1 MHIAAIFFAYHDAM
15 YAHPS
20 YTQLIIELTLPT
32 GEASLKSLIRITLQK
47 PLTFIVLAI
56 LIAGFG
62 TLAALRMPVDIFPAI
77 RIPVI
82 AVAWTYNGLAPED
95 ISNRIISPYQR
106 ALNTTVADIE
116 HIESQSMTGM
126 GIVRIFFH
134 PNVDIRTATAQVTA
148 VSQTM
153 LRTMPPGITPPF
165 IVNYDASTV
174 PVLQVAL
181 SGEGLTEQQL
191 NDLGMTQIR
200 PQLLTLPGVAM
211 PLPSGGKQRQ
221 IQIDINPIALQSFGL
236 SAADVSAAIAA
247 QNQISPAGFI
257 KMGSQQYNVKL
268 NNAPD
273 SIQAL
278 SDIPVKVVNGATI
291 YLRDLATVRDGS
303 SPQQNIVHVDG
314 TRSVLLTILKNGT
327 VSTLSVVESVKEAL
341 PRITD
346 GLANSLKAIPI
357 ADQSIFV
364 RAAMMTVVHE
374 ALLVAALIS
383 LLILLFL
390 GSWRATLIVAAS
402 IPLSILAAIAV
413 LNAFGQTLNAMTLGG
428 LAIAIGILVDEATVT
443 IENIERHLGEGKSVT
458 QAIMDGAA
466 EILIPVFVALLCICI
481 AFVPMFFLPGISGYL
496 FVPMALSVVFAMVA
510 SFLLS
515 RTVVLTMA
523 MYLLK
528 PHSVATPDETPI
540 RKNQASFSQQFFA
553 PFIRFQKKFEQGFE
567 KMRTSYTRALAG
579 VLATRKLF
587 VTCFMGLV
595 LISFVLVP
603 FLGRNFFP
611 AVNSSSILLH
621 VRLPAGIKVEESAA
635 RFELIGRA
643 LRELIPANELDS
655 IINNIGMPV
664 SMLNMIYNTSGTI
677 SAQDGDIMISLK
689 PGFRAAKHIE
699 RLRQELPARFPA
711 TTFSFLPADITSQ
724 ILNFGSPSP
733 LDIQINGRNAA
744 ANREFAERLLHRIN
758 RIPGIAD
765 ARIQQP
771 ESTPQLNI
779 DIDRSRIGQYGI
791 TARDV
796 TNSLGAS
803 LAGTQQTAPVFY
815 INPANGV
822 SYPVVAQ
829 VPEYLMADMSDLEN
843 VPISS
848 TTNSD
853 SSSQSLGGLARITR
867 STTLPVVSQY
877 NMQSMINI
885 FATTQG
891 RDLGSVADDIN
902 AVIAELDK
910 ERPAGTQVTLRGQ
923 YQTMN
928 VAFSG
933 LGYGLLGAIAL
944 IYFLIVVNFQSWKDP
959 FIIISAL
966 PAALAGIVWMLF
978 ISFTPLSVPALTGA
992 IMCMGVAT
1000 ANSILL
1006 VSFARER
1013 LAETGDALQA
1023 ALEAG
1028 YVRLRPV
1035 VMTALAMI
1043 IGMIPMALG
1052 IGEGAEQNAPLG
1064 RAVIGGLITATIAT
1078 LFFVPA
1084 LFSWAHRHH
1093 AKNIATHS
1101 ELMPNNV

>member
-1 MHIAAIFFAYHDAM
+1 MK
-15 YAHPS
+15 
-20 YTQLIIELTLPT
+20 
-32 GEASLKSLIRITLQK
+32 GLIRITLQK

-62 TLAALRMPVDIFPAI
+62 TLAALRMPVDIFPSI

-95 ISNRIISPYQR
+95 VSNRIITPYQR

-153 LRTMPPGITPPF
+153 LRTMPPGTTPPF
-165 IVNYDASTV
+165 VVNYDASTV

-221 IQIDINPIALQSFGL
+221 IQIDLNPVALQSYGL

-247 QNQISPAGFI
+247 QNQISPAGFV
-257 KMGSQQYNVKL
+257 KMGAQQYNVKL

-273 SIQAL
+273 SIQGL

-291 YLRDLATVRDGS
+291 YLRDVASVRDGS

-314 TRSVLLTILKNGT
+314 TRSVLLTILKNGA

-364 RAAMMTVVHE
+364 RASMMTVVHE

-402 IPLSILAAIAV
+402 IPLSIFAAIAV

-458 QAIMDGAA
+458 EAIMDGAA

-481 AFVPMFFLPGISGYL
+481 VFVPMFFLPGISGYL
-496 FVPMALSVVFAMVA
+496 FVPMALAVVFAMVA

-528 PHSVATPDETPI
+528 PHYAHSPADEGTHQLANTQS
-540 RKNQASFSQQFFA
+540 RSQRLFA

-567 KMRTSYTRALAG
+567 KLREGYTHSLAG
-579 VLATRKLF
+579 VLATRNIF
-587 VTCFMGLV
+587 IAGFMGLV
-595 LISFVLVP
+595 LVSFVLVP

-611 AVNSSSILLH
+611 AVDSSSILLH
-621 VRLPAGIKVEESAA
+621 VRMPAGIKVEESAA

-643 LRELIPANELDS
+643 IREYIPEQELDS

-664 SMLNMIYNTSGTI
+664 SMLNMIYNTSGTV

-689 PGFRAAKHIE
+689 PGFRSAEHIA
-699 RLRQELPARFPA
+699 RLREELPARFPA

-733 LDIQINGRNAA
+733 LDVQITGRNPA
-744 ANREFAERLLHRIN
+744 ANRAFAETLLRRLN
-758 RIPGIAD
+758 TVPGIAD

-829 VPEYLMADMSDLEN
+829 VPEYLVAGMSDLEN
-843 VPISS
+843 IPVSG
-848 TTNSD
+848 TNSATG
-853 SSSQSLGGLARITR
+853 SHSLGGLARITR

-891 RDLGSVADDIN
+891 RDLGSVASDIN
-902 AVIAELDK
+902 AIIAELDK
-910 ERPAGTQVTLRGQ
+910 ERPAGTSVTLRGQ

-928 VAFSG
+928 IAFSG
-933 LGYGLLGAIAL
+933 LGYGLLGAIVL

-978 ISFTPLSVPALTGA
+978 VSFTPLSVPALTGA

-1084 LFSWAHRHH
+1084 VFSWAHRHH
-1093 AKNIATHS
+1093 AKKPATTS
-1101 ELMPNNV
+1101 ELIANNV

>member
-1 MHIAAIFFAYHDAM
+1 MKG
-15 YAHPS
+15 
-20 YTQLIIELTLPT
+20 LI
-32 GEASLKSLIRITLQK
+32 SITLQK
-47 PLTFIVLAI
+47 PLTFIVMAI

-95 ISNRIISPYQR
+95 VANRIITPYQR
-106 ALNTTVADIE
+106 ALTTTVADIE

-126 GIVRIFFH
+126 GIVRIYFQ
-134 PNVDIRTATAQVTA
+134 PNVDIRTASAQVTA

-153 LRTMPPGITPPF
+153 LRSMPPGITPPF
-165 IVNYDASTV
+165 VVNYDASTV

-181 SGEGLTEQQL
+181 SGEGLSEQQL
-191 NDLGMTQIR
+191 NDLGTAQIR
-200 PQLLTLPGVAM
+200 TQLLTLPGVAM

-221 IQIDINPIALQSFGL
+221 VQIDLNPVALQSYGL

-247 QNQISPAGFI
+247 QNQISPAGFMKI
-257 KMGSQQYNVKL
+257 GAQQYNVKL

-273 SIQAL
+273 SIQGL
-278 SDIPVKVVNGATI
+278 SNIPIKVVNGATI
-291 YLRDLATVRDGS
+291 YIRDVASVRDGN
-303 SPQQNIVHVDG
+303 SPQQNIVQVEG
-314 TRSVLLTILKNGT
+314 TRSVLLTILKNGAA
-327 VSTLSVVESVKEAL
+327 STLTVVESVKEAL
-341 PRITD
+341 PRITE
-346 GLANSLKAIPI
+346 GLADSLTAIPV
-357 ADQSIFV
+357 ADQSVFV
-364 RAAMMTVVHE
+364 RASMMTVVHE

-402 IPLSILAAIAV
+402 IPLSIFAAIAV
-413 LNAFGQTLNAMTLGG
+413 LNAFGQSLNAMTLGG
-428 LAIAIGILVDEATVT
+428 IAIAIGILVDEATVT

-481 AFVPMFFLPGISGYL
+481 VFVPMFFLPGISGYL

-528 PHSVATPDETPI
+528 PHHHNHQHESAQPT
-540 RKNQASFSQQFFA
+540 RKNIFA
-553 PFIRFQKKFEQGFE
+553 PLIRFQKKFEHGFE
-567 KMRTSYTRALAG
+567 TLRNSYTKTLAG

-587 VTCFMGLV
+587 ALSFMGLV
-595 LISFVLVP
+595 LVSFLLVP

-611 AVNSSSILLH
+611 AVDSGSILMH
-621 VRLPAGIKVEESAA
+621 VRMPSGIKIEESAA
-635 RFELIGRA
+635 QFELVGRSI
-643 LRELIPANELDS
+643 RELIPAEELDS

-677 SAQDGDIMISLK
+677 SPQDGDMMISLK
-689 PGFRAAKHIE
+689 PGYRSAEHIA
-699 RLRQELPARFPA
+699 RLRQELPMRFPGIA
-711 TTFSFLPADITSQ
+711 FSFLPADITSQ

-733 LDIQINGRNAA
+733 IDVQVTGRNLT
-744 ANREFAERLLHRIN
+744 ANRDFAQKLLHRIN
-758 RIPGIAD
+758 TIPGVAD

-771 ESTPQLNI
+771 ESSPQLNI
-779 DIDRSRIGQYGI
+779 DIDRSRISQYGI

-803 LAGTQQTAPVFY
+803 LSGTQQTAPVFFV
-815 INPANGV
+815 NPANGI

-829 VPEYLMADMSDLEN
+829 VPEYLMANISDLEN
-843 VPISS
+843 IPVSS
-848 TTNSD
+848 AATTSD
-853 SSSQSLGGLARITR
+853 NTQNLGGLASITR
-867 STTLPVVSQY
+867 STTMPVVSQY
-877 NMQSMINI
+877 NIQPMINI

-891 RDLGSVADDIN
+891 RDLGSVASDIN
-902 AVIAELDK
+902 AVIAELEK
-910 ERPAGTQVTLRGQ
+910 ERPTGTNVTLRGQ

-928 VAFSG
+928 IAFGG
-933 LGYGLLGAIAL
+933 LGYGLLGAIVL

-959 FIIISAL
+959 LVIISAL
-966 PAALAGIVWMLF
+966 PAALAGIVWILF
-978 ISFTPLSVPALTGA
+978 VSFTPLSVPALTGA

-1006 VSFARER
+1006 VSFARDR

-1084 LFSWAHRHH
+1084 VFSLAHRHTTKTS
-1093 AKNIATHS
+1093 ANGSDNEPTNNS
-1101 ELMPNNV
+1101 ELIPHNV

>member
-1 MHIAAIFFAYHDAM
+1 MK
-15 YAHPS
+15 
-20 YTQLIIELTLPT
+20 
-32 GEASLKSLIRITLQK
+32 GLIRITLQK

-95 ISNRIISPYQR
+95 VSNRIITPYQR

-153 LRTMPPGITPPF
+153 LRTMPPGTTPPF
-165 IVNYDASTV
+165 VVNYDASTV

-221 IQIDINPIALQSFGL
+221 IQIDLNPVALQSYGL

-247 QNQISPAGFI
+247 QNQISPAGFV
-257 KMGSQQYNVKL
+257 KMGAQQYNVKL

-273 SIQAL
+273 SIQGL
-278 SDIPVKVVNGATI
+278 SDIPVKVINGATI
-291 YLRDLATVRDGS
+291 YLRDIASVRDGS

-314 TRSVLLTILKNGT
+314 TRSVLLTILKNGA
-327 VSTLSVVESVKEAL
+327 VSTLTVVESVKEAL

-357 ADQSIFV
+357 ADQSVFV
-364 RAAMMTVVHE
+364 RASMMTVVHE

-402 IPLSILAAIAV
+402 IPLSIFAAIAV

-481 AFVPMFFLPGISGYL
+481 VFVPMFFLPGISGYL

-528 PHSVATPDETPI
+528 PHHHDDAHTDTPADTLATQG
-540 RKNQASFSQQFFA
+540 KSQRLFA
-553 PFIRFQKKFEQGFE
+553 PFIRFQKSFERGFE
-567 KMRTSYTRALAG
+567 KLRESYTHSLAG
-579 VLATRKLF
+579 VLATRKVF
-587 VTCFMGLV
+587 IAGFMGLV
-595 LISFVLVP
+595 VVSFLLVP

-611 AVNSSSILLH
+611 AVDSSSILLH
-621 VRLPAGIKVEESAA
+621 VRMPAGIKVEESAA
-635 RFELIGRA
+635 RFELIGRT
-643 LRELIPANELDS
+643 LRELIPAEELDS

-664 SMLNMIYNTSGTI
+664 SMLNMIYNTSGTV

-689 PGFRAAKHIE
+689 PGFRAAEHIA
-699 RLRQELPARFPA
+699 RLRQELPTRFPA

-733 LDIQINGRNAA
+733 LDVQITGRNAA
-744 ANREFAERLLHRIN
+744 ANRTFAETLLRRLN
-758 RIPGIAD
+758 TIPGIAD

-829 VPEYLMADMSDLEN
+829 VPEYLVAGMSDLEN
-843 VPISS
+843 IPVSS
-848 TTNSD
+848 TTNSAIG
-853 SSSQSLGGLARITR
+853 SYSLGGLARITR

-885 FATTQG
+885 FATPQG
-891 RDLGSVADDIN
+891 RDLGSVAADIN
-902 AVIAELDK
+902 AVIADLNKEL
-910 ERPAGTQVTLRGQ
+910 PAGTSVTLRGQ

-928 VAFSG
+928 IAFGG
-933 LGYGLLGAIAL
+933 LGYGLLGAIVL

-978 ISFTPLSVPALTGA
+978 VSFTPLSVPALTGA

-1084 LFSWAHRHH
+1084 VFSWAHRHH
-1093 AKNIATHS
+1093 AKNQATTS
-1101 ELMPNNV
+1101 ELIPHNV

>member
-1 MHIAAIFFAYHDAM
+1 M
-15 YAHPS
+15 
-20 YTQLIIELTLPT
+20 
-32 GEASLKSLIRITLQK
+32 KSLIGITLQK
-47 PLTFIVLAI
+47 PLTFVVLAI
-56 LIAGFG
+56 LIAIFG

-82 AVAWTYNGLAPED
+82 AVAWTYGGMAPED
-95 ISNRIISPYQR
+95 MSNRIITPYQR
-106 ALNTTVADIE
+106 ALTSTVADIE

-126 GIVRIFFH
+126 GIVRIYFQ

-153 LRTMPPGITPPF
+153 LRSMPPGITPPF

-174 PVLQVAL
+174 PVLQIAL
-181 SGEGLTEQQL
+181 SGEGLSEQQL
-191 NDLGMTQIR
+191 NDLGVAQIR
-200 PQLLTLPGVAM
+200 NQLVTLPGVAM

-221 IQIDINPIALQSFGL
+221 IQIDLNPVALQSYGL

-247 QNQISPAGFI
+247 QNQISPAGFMKI
-257 KMGSQQYNVKL
+257 GDQQYNVKL

-273 SIQAL
+273 SIQGL

-291 YLRDLATVRDGS
+291 YIRDVASVRDGN
-303 SPQQNIVHVDG
+303 SPQQNVVQVDG
-314 TRSVLLTILKNGT
+314 NRSILLTILKNGA
-327 VSTLSVVESVKEAL
+327 VSTLSVVESVKETLPGITAGLADSLEAL
-341 PRITD
+341 PV
-346 GLANSLKAIPI
+346 

-364 RAAMMTVVHE
+364 RASMMTVVHE

-402 IPLSILAAIAV
+402 IPLSIFAAIAV
-413 LNAFGQTLNAMTLGG
+413 LNAFGQSLNAMTLGG

-443 IENIERHLGEGKSVT
+443 IENIERHLSEGKSVN

-481 AFVPMFFLPGISGYL
+481 VFVPMFFLPGISGYL
-496 FVPMALSVVFAMVA
+496 FVPMALAVVFAMVA

-528 PHSVATPDETPI
+528 PHPLGDKHSSSRSA
-540 RKNQASFSQQFFA
+540 RKNIFT
-553 PFIRFQKKFEQGFE
+553 PFIQFQKKFEHSFE
-567 KMRTSYTRALAG
+567 KFRNAYTTSLAG

-587 VTCFMGLV
+587 TVGFMVLV
-595 LISFVLVP
+595 LVSFLLVP

-611 AVNSSSILLH
+611 AVDSSSILMH
-621 VRLPAGIKVEESAA
+621 VRVPAGIKIEESAA

-643 LRELIPANELDS
+643 VRELIPANELDS

-677 SAQDGDIMISLK
+677 SSQDGDMMISLN
-689 PGFRAAKHIE
+689 PGKRAAEHIA
-699 RLRQELPARFPA
+699 RLRAELPARFPG

-724 ILNFGSPSP
+724 ILNFGSPAP
-733 LDIQINGRNAA
+733 LDIQVTGRNLA
-744 ANREFAERLLHRIN
+744 ANRAFAQTLLRRIN
-758 RIPGIAD
+758 SIPGIAD
-765 ARIQQP
+765 VRIQQP
-771 ESTPQLNI
+771 ESAPQLNI
-779 DIDRSRIGQYGI
+779 TIDRSRIGQYGL

-815 INPANGV
+815 INPVNGV

-829 VPEYLMADMSDLEN
+829 VPEYLMASISDLEN
-843 VPISS
+843 IPISG
-848 TTNSD
+848 TTNSND
-853 SSSQSLGGLARITR
+853 NSQSLGGLASITR

-877 NMQSMINI
+877 NIQPTINI

-891 RDLGSVADDIN
+891 RDLGSVASDIN
-902 AVIAELDK
+902 DIIADLNN
-910 ERPAGTQVTLRGQ
+910 ERPAGTNITLRGQ

-928 VAFSG
+928 IAFSG
-933 LGYGLLGAIAL
+933 LGYGLLGAIVL

-959 FIIISAL
+959 LVIISAL

-1013 LAETGDALQA
+1013 LAETGNAVQA

-1035 VMTALAMI
+1035 LMTALAMI

-1084 LFSWAHRHH
+1084 VFSLAHRPNEKTS
-1093 AKNIATHS
+1093 ANNS
-1101 ELMPNNV
+1101 ELMQRNV

>member
-1 MHIAAIFFAYHDAM
+1 LKG
-15 YAHPS
+15 
-20 YTQLIIELTLPT
+20 LIN
-32 GEASLKSLIRITLQK
+32 ITLQK
-47 PLTFIVLAI
+47 PLTFVVMAI

-82 AVAWTYNGLAPED
+82 AVSWTYSGLAPED
-95 ISNRIISPYQR
+95 VSNRIITPYQR
-106 ALNTTVADIE
+106 ALTTTVADIE
-116 HIESQSMTGM
+116 HIESQSMIGM
-126 GIVRIFFH
+126 GIVRIYFQ
-134 PNVDIRTATAQVTA
+134 PNVDIRTASAQVTA

-153 LRTMPPGITPPF
+153 LRSMPPGITPPF

-181 SGEGLTEQQL
+181 SGEGLSEQQL
-191 NDLGMTQIR
+191 NDLGTAQIR
-200 PQLLTLPGVAM
+200 TQLLTLPGVAM

-221 IQIDINPIALQSFGL
+221 VQIDLNPVALQSYGL

-247 QNQISPAGFI
+247 QNQISPAGFMKI
-257 KMGSQQYNVKL
+257 GAQQYNVKL

-273 SIQAL
+273 SIQGL
-278 SDIPVKVVNGATI
+278 SNIPIKVINGATI
-291 YLRDLATVRDGS
+291 YIRDVASVRDGN
-303 SPQQNIVHVDG
+303 SPQQNIVQVEG
-314 TRSVLLTILKNGT
+314 TRSVLLTILKNGAA
-327 VSTLSVVESVKEAL
+327 STLTVVESVKAAL
-341 PRITD
+341 PRITE
-346 GLANSLKAIPI
+346 GLADSLTAIPV
-357 ADQSIFV
+357 ADQSVFV
-364 RAAMMTVVHE
+364 RASMMTVVHE

-402 IPLSILAAIAV
+402 IPLSIFAAIAV
-413 LNAFGQTLNAMTLGG
+413 LNAFGQSLNAMTLGG

-443 IENIERHLGEGKSVT
+443 IENIERHLGEGKSVN

-481 AFVPMFFLPGISGYL
+481 VFVPMFFLPGISGYL
-496 FVPMALSVVFAMVA
+496 FVPMALAVVFAMVA

-528 PHSVATPDETPI
+528 PHRHDDQQ
-540 RKNQASFSQQFFA
+540 QASQLQPQRKSVFA
-553 PFIRFQKKFEQGFE
+553 PFIQFQKKFEHGFE
-567 KMRTSYTRALAG
+567 SLRNNYTKTLAG

-587 VTCFMGLV
+587 VLSFMGLV
-595 LISFVLVP
+595 LVSFLLVP

-611 AVNSSSILLH
+611 AVDSGSILMH
-621 VRLPAGIKVEESAA
+621 VRMPSGIKIEESAA
-635 RFELIGRA
+635 QFELIGRSV
-643 LRELIPANELDS
+643 REVIPAEELDS

-664 SMLNMIYNTSGTI
+664 SMLNMVYNTSGTI
-677 SAQDGDIMISLK
+677 SPQDGDMMVSLK
-689 PGFRAAKHIE
+689 PGYQAAKHIA
-699 RLRQELPARFPA
+699 RLRQELPVQFPGIS
-711 TTFSFLPADITSQ
+711 FSFLPADITSQ

-733 LDIQINGRNAA
+733 IDVQVTGRNLA
-744 ANREFAERLLHRIN
+744 ANRDFAQKILQRIN
-758 RIPGIAD
+758 TIPGIAD

-771 ESTPQLNI
+771 ESAPQLNI
-779 DIDRSRIGQYGI
+779 DIDRSRIGQYGL

-803 LAGTQQTAPVFY
+803 LAGTQQTAPVFFV
-815 INPANGV
+815 NPTNGI

-829 VPEYLMADMSDLEN
+829 VPEYLMANISDLEN
-843 VPISS
+843 IPISGS
-848 TTNSD
+848 TT
-853 SSSQSLGGLARITR
+853 SSESTQNLGGLASISR
-867 STTLPVVSQY
+867 STTMPVVSQY
-877 NMQSMINI
+877 NIQPMINI

-891 RDLGSVADDIN
+891 RDLGSVASDIN
-902 AVIAELDK
+902 TVIAELEK
-910 ERPAGTQVTLRGQ
+910 ERPAGTNVTLRGQ

-928 VAFSG
+928 IAFGG
-933 LGYGLLGAIAL
+933 LGYGLLGAIVL

-959 FIIISAL
+959 FVIISAL
-966 PAALAGIVWMLF
+966 PAALAGIVWILF
-978 ISFTPLSVPALTGA
+978 VSFTPLSVPALTGA

-1013 LAETGDALQA
+1013 LAETGDAIQA

-1035 VMTALAMI
+1035 IMTALAMI

-1084 LFSWAHRHH
+1084 VFSLAHRHTTTTS
-1093 AKNIATHS
+1093 ANGSVNHS
-1101 ELMPNNV
+1101 ELMPKNV

>member
-1 MHIAAIFFAYHDAM
+1 MK
-15 YAHPS
+15 
-20 YTQLIIELTLPT
+20 
-32 GEASLKSLIRITLQK
+32 GLIRITLQK

-82 AVAWTYNGLAPED
+82 AVSWTYSGLAPED

-106 ALNTTVADIE
+106 ALNTTVSDIE

-221 IQIDINPIALQSFGL
+221 IQIDLNPVALQSFGL
-236 SAADVSAAIAA
+236 SAADVGAAIAA
-247 QNQISPAGFI
+247 QNQISPAGFV

-273 SIQAL
+273 SIQGL

-291 YLRDLATVRDGS
+291 YMRDIATVRDGS

-314 TRSVLLTILKNGT
+314 TRSVLLTILKNGA
-327 VSTLSVVESVKEAL
+327 VSTLEVVESVKEAL
-341 PRITD
+341 PRIID

-357 ADQSIFV
+357 ADQSVFV
-364 RAAMMTVVHE
+364 RASMMTVLHE

-390 GSWRATLIVAAS
+390 GSWRATVIVAAS
-402 IPLSILAAIAV
+402 IPLSIFAAIAV

-458 QAIMDGAA
+458 QAIMDGAS

-481 AFVPMFFLPGISGYL
+481 VFVPMFFLPGISGYL

-528 PHSVATPDETPI
+528 PHHAEDN
-540 RKNQASFSQQFFA
+540 NQTTVYTKISWSQRLFA
-553 PFIRFQKKFEQGFE
+553 PFINFQKKFEQGFE
-567 KMRTSYTRALAG
+567 KMRNSYTRSLAG
-579 VLATRKLF
+579 VLATRKIF
-587 VTCFMGLV
+587 VAGFMGLV
-595 LISFVLVP
+595 IVSFLLVP

-611 AVNSSSILLH
+611 AVDSSSMLLH
-621 VRLPAGIKVEESAA
+621 VRMPTGIKVEESAA
-635 RFELIGRA
+635 RFELIGRT
-643 LRELIPANELDS
+643 LRELIPAEELDS

-664 SMLNMIYNTSGTI
+664 SMLNMIYNTSGTV

-699 RLRQELPARFPA
+699 NLRKELPARFPA

-733 LDIQINGRNAA
+733 LDVQITGRNAS
-744 ANREFAERLLHRIN
+744 ANREFAEVLLRRIN
-758 RIPGIAD
+758 SIPGIAD
-765 ARIQQP
+765 VRIQQP

-796 TNSLGAS
+796 TTSLGAS

-829 VPEYLMADMSDLEN
+829 VPEYLIADISDLEN

-848 TTNSD
+848 ATNG
-853 SSSQSLGGLARITR
+853 SQSLGGLARITR

-902 AVIAELDK
+902 AVIAELEK
-910 ERPAGTQVTLRGQ
+910 ERPAGTSVTLRGQ

-928 VAFSG
+928 IAFGG

-959 FIIISAL
+959 LIIISAL
-966 PAALAGIVWMLF
+966 PAALAGIVWILF
-978 ISFTPLSVPALTGA
+978 VSFTPLSVPALTGA

-1006 VSFARER
+1006 VSFARDR

-1084 LFSWAHRHH
+1084 VFSWAHRHQ
-1093 AKNIATHS
+1093 AKKVASQT

>member
-1 MHIAAIFFAYHDAM
+1 M
-15 YAHPS
+15 
-20 YTQLIIELTLPT
+20 
-32 GEASLKSLIRITLQK
+32 KSLIRITLQK
-47 PLTFIVLAI
+47 PLTFIVMAI

-82 AVAWTYNGLAPED
+82 AVSWTYTGLSPED
-95 ISNRIISPYQR
+95 VTNRIITPYQR

-116 HIESQSMTGM
+116 HLESQSMTGM
-126 GIVRIFFH
+126 GIVRIFFQ

-153 LRTMPPGITPPF
+153 LRQLPPGTTPPF

-181 SGEGLTEQQL
+181 SGEGLSEQQL
-191 NDLGMTQIR
+191 NDLGNAQMR

-221 IQIDINPIALQSFGL
+221 IQIDLNPIALQSYGL

-247 QNQISPAGFI
+247 QNQISPAGFMKI
-257 KMGSQQYNVKL
+257 GDQQYNVKL

-273 SIQAL
+273 SIQGL
-278 SDIPVKVVNGATI
+278 GDIPIKVVNGATI
-291 YLRDLATVRDGS
+291 YIRDVASVRDGNP
-303 SPQQNIVHVDG
+303 PQQNIVQVEG
-314 TRSVLLTILKNGT
+314 TRSVLLTILKNGA
-327 VSTLSVVESVKEAL
+327 VSTLAVVESVKEAL
-341 PRITD
+341 PRITA
-346 GLANSLKAIPI
+346 GLPDSLQALPV
-357 ADQSIFV
+357 ADQSVFV

-402 IPLSILAAIAV
+402 IPLSIFAAIAV
-413 LNAFGQTLNAMTLGG
+413 LNAFGQSLNAMTLGG

-458 QAIMDGAA
+458 EAIMDGAA

-481 AFVPMFFLPGISGYL
+481 VFVPMFFLPGISGFL
-496 FVPMALSVVFAMVA
+496 FVPMALAVVFAMVA

-528 PHSVATPDETPI
+528 PHSHNNQDQLPATQRRSI
-540 RKNQASFSQQFFA
+540 FS
-553 PFIRFQKKFEQGFE
+553 PFIRFQKKFEHGFE
-567 KMRTSYTRALAG
+567 KMRTRYTHSLAG
-579 VLATRKLF
+579 VLATRKVF
-587 VTCFMGLV
+587 VMGFMGLV
-595 LISFVLVP
+595 LVSFLLVP

-611 AVNSSSILLH
+611 AVDSSSILMH
-621 VRLPAGIKVEESAA
+621 VRVPAGIKIEENAA

-643 LRELIPANELDS
+643 VRELIPAEELDS

-677 SAQDGDIMISLK
+677 TSQDGDMMISLK
-689 PGFRAAKHIE
+689 PGKRAAKHIA
-699 RLRQELPARFPA
+699 RLRQELPARFPG

-733 LDIQINGRNAA
+733 LDVQITGRNL
-744 ANREFAERLLHRIN
+744 ANNRAFAEQLLRRIN
-758 RIPGIAD
+758 AIPGLAD
-765 ARIQQP
+765 VRIQQP

-779 DIDRSRIGQYGI
+779 DIDRSRIGQYGL

-815 INPANGV
+815 INPANGI

-829 VPEYLMADMSDLEN
+829 VPEYLMANIRDLEN
-843 VPISS
+843 IPVSS
-848 TTNSD
+848 TTNNASA
-853 SSSQSLGGLARITR
+853 SHNLGGLASITR

-877 NMQSMINI
+877 NIQPMINI

-891 RDLGSVADDIN
+891 RDLGSVAADIN
-902 AVIAELDK
+902 AIIAELDS
-910 ERPAGTQVTLRGQ
+910 ERPAGTNVTLRGQ

-928 VAFSG
+928 IAFSG
-933 LGYGLLGAIAL
+933 LGYGLLGAIVL

-959 FIIISAL
+959 FVIISAL
-966 PAALAGIVWMLF
+966 PAALAGIVWILF
-978 ISFTPLSVPALTGA
+978 VSFTPLSVPALTGA

-1013 LAETGDALQA
+1013 LAETGDAIQA

-1035 VMTALAMI
+1035 LMTALAMI

-1078 LFFVPA
+1078 LFFVPV
-1084 LFSWAHRHH
+1084 LFSLAHR
-1093 AKNIATHS
+1093 NATNAATNNS
-1101 ELMPNNV
+1101 ELMPQNV

>member
-1 MHIAAIFFAYHDAM
+1 M
-15 YAHPS
+15 
-20 YTQLIIELTLPT
+20 
-32 GEASLKSLIRITLQK
+32 KSLISITLQK
-47 PLTFIVLAI
+47 PLTFIVMAI

-62 TLAALRMPVDIFPAI
+62 TLAAMRMPVDIFPSI

-95 ISNRIISPYQR
+95 VANRIITPYQR
-106 ALNTTVADIE
+106 ALTTTVADIE

-126 GIVRIFFH
+126 GIVRIYFQ
-134 PNVDIRTATAQVTA
+134 PNVDIRTASAQVTA

-153 LRTMPPGITPPF
+153 LRSMPPGTTPPF
-165 IVNYDASTV
+165 VVNYDASTV

-181 SGEGLTEQQL
+181 SGEGLSEQQL
-191 NDLGMTQIR
+191 NDLGTAQIR
-200 PQLLTLPGVAM
+200 TQLLTLPGVAM

-221 IQIDINPIALQSFGL
+221 VQIDLNPVALQSYGL

-247 QNQISPAGFI
+247 QNQISPAGFMKI
-257 KMGSQQYNVKL
+257 GAQQYNVKL

-273 SIQAL
+273 SIQGL
-278 SDIPVKVVNGATI
+278 SNIPIKVVNGATI
-291 YLRDLATVRDGS
+291 YIRDVASVRDGN
-303 SPQQNIVHVDG
+303 SPQQNIVQVEG
-314 TRSVLLTILKNGT
+314 TRSVLLTILKNGAA
-327 VSTLSVVESVKEAL
+327 STLTVVESVKEAL
-341 PRITD
+341 PRITE
-346 GLANSLKAIPI
+346 GLADSLTAIPV
-357 ADQSIFV
+357 ADQSVFV
-364 RAAMMTVVHE
+364 RSSMMTVVHE
-374 ALLVAALIS
+374 AFLVAALIS

-402 IPLSILAAIAV
+402 IPLSIFAAIAV
-413 LNAFGQTLNAMTLGG
+413 LNAFGQSLNAMTLGG

-443 IENIERHLGEGKSVT
+443 IENIERHLGEGKSVN

-481 AFVPMFFLPGISGYL
+481 VFVPMFFLPGISGYL

-523 MYLLK
+523 IYLLK
-528 PHSVATPDETPI
+528 PHGHSDQHAQPQ
-540 RKNQASFSQQFFA
+540 RKSMFT
-553 PFIRFQKKFEQGFE
+553 PFIQFQKKFEHGFE
-567 KMRTSYTRALAG
+567 KLRISYTKSLAG

-587 VTCFMGLV
+587 IMTFMGLV
-595 LISFVLVP
+595 LVSFLLVP

-611 AVNSSSILLH
+611 AVDSGSILMH
-621 VRLPAGIKVEESAA
+621 VRMPSGIKIEENAA
-635 RFELIGRA
+635 QFDLIGRSV
-643 LRELIPANELDS
+643 RELIPAEELDS

-677 SAQDGDIMISLK
+677 SPQDGDMMISLK
-689 PGFRAAKHIE
+689 PGYRSAEHIAL
-699 RLRQELPARFPA
+699 LRQELPKQFPGV
-711 TTFSFLPADITSQ
+711 TFSFLPADITSQ

-733 LDIQINGRNAA
+733 IDVQVTGRNLA
-744 ANREFAERLLHRIN
+744 ANRDFAQKLLHRIN
-758 RIPGIAD
+758 TIPGVAD

-771 ESTPQLNI
+771 ESSPQLNI

-791 TARDV
+791 TSRDV

-803 LAGTQQTAPVFY
+803 LSGTQQTAPVFFV
-815 INPANGV
+815 NPANGV

-829 VPEYLMADMSDLEN
+829 VPEYLMANISDLEN
-843 VPISS
+843 IPVSGP
-848 TTNSD
+848 TATSD
-853 SSSQSLGGLARITR
+853 NTQNLGGLASITR
-867 STTLPVVSQY
+867 STTMPVVSQY
-877 NMQSMINI
+877 NIQPMINI
-885 FATTQG
+885 FATTQD
-891 RDLGSVADDIN
+891 RDLGSVASDIN
-902 AVIAELDK
+902 TVIAELEK
-910 ERPAGTQVTLRGQ
+910 ERPAGTNVTLRGQ

-928 VAFSG
+928 IAFGG
-933 LGYGLLGAIAL
+933 LGYGLLGAIVL

-959 FIIISAL
+959 FVIISAL
-966 PAALAGIVWMLF
+966 PAALAGIVWILF
-978 ISFTPLSVPALTGA
+978 VSFTPLSVPALTGA

-1006 VSFARER
+1006 VSFARDR

-1084 LFSWAHRHH
+1084 VFSLAHRHTTKT
-1093 AKNIATHS
+1093 AANNS

>member
-1 MHIAAIFFAYHDAM
+1 MRA
-15 YAHPS
+15 
-20 YTQLIIELTLPT
+20 
-32 GEASLKSLIRITLQK
+32 LIRITLQK

-95 ISNRIISPYQR
+95 VANRIITPYQR
-106 ALNTTVADIE
+106 ALTTTVADIE

-126 GIVRIFFH
+126 GIVRIYFQ
-134 PNVDIRTATAQVTA
+134 PTVDIRTASAQVTA

-153 LRTMPPGITPPF
+153 LRSMPPGTTPPF
-165 IVNYDASTV
+165 VVNYDASTV

-181 SGEGLTEQQL
+181 SGEGLSEQQL
-191 NDLGMTQIR
+191 NDLGTAQIR
-200 PQLLTLPGVAM
+200 TQLLTLPGVAM

-221 IQIDINPIALQSFGL
+221 VQIDLNPVALQSYGL

-247 QNQISPAGFI
+247 QNQISPAGFMKI
-257 KMGSQQYNVKL
+257 GAQQYNVKL

-273 SIQAL
+273 SIQGL
-278 SDIPVKVVNGATI
+278 SNIPIKVVNGATI
-291 YLRDLATVRDGS
+291 YIRDVASVRDGN
-303 SPQQNIVHVDG
+303 SPQQNIVQVEG
-314 TRSVLLTILKNGT
+314 TRSVLLTILKNGAA
-327 VSTLSVVESVKEAL
+327 STLTVVESVKEAL
-341 PRITD
+341 PRITE
-346 GLANSLKAIPI
+346 GLADSLKAIPV
-357 ADQSIFV
+357 ADQSVFV
-364 RAAMMTVVHE
+364 RASMMTVVHE

-402 IPLSILAAIAV
+402 IPLSIFAAIAV
-413 LNAFGQTLNAMTLGG
+413 LNAFGQSLNAMTLGG

-458 QAIMDGAA
+458 QAIMDGAS

-481 AFVPMFFLPGISGYL
+481 VFVPMFFLPGISGYL

-528 PHSVATPDETPI
+528 PHLHGNQQDDTVTPKHN
-540 RKNQASFSQQFFA
+540 RFFA
-553 PFIRFQKKFEQGFE
+553 PLIQFQKKFEQGFE
-567 KMRTSYTRALAG
+567 RLRTSYTHSLAG

-587 VTCFMGLV
+587 AAVFMGLV
-595 LISFVLVP
+595 LASFLLAP

-611 AVNSSSILLH
+611 AVDSGSILMH
-621 VRLPAGIKVEESAA
+621 VRMPSGIKIEENAA
-635 RFELIGRA
+635 QFDLISRSI
-643 LRELIPANELDS
+643 RELIPAEELDS

-677 SAQDGDIMISLK
+677 SQQDGDMMISLK
-689 PGFRAAKHIE
+689 EGYRSAKHIA
-699 RLRQELPARFPA
+699 RLRQELPLRFPGI
-711 TTFSFLPADITSQ
+711 TFSFLPADITSQ

-733 LDIQINGRNAA
+733 IDVQVTGRNLT
-744 ANREFAERLLHRIN
+744 ANREFAQKLLQRIN
-758 RIPGIAD
+758 TIPGVAD

-771 ESTPQLNI
+771 ESAPQLNI
-779 DIDRSRIGQYGI
+779 DIDRSRISQYGI

-796 TNSLGAS
+796 TSSLGAS
-803 LAGTQQTAPVFY
+803 LSGTQQTAPVFFV
-815 INPANGV
+815 NPTNGV

-829 VPEYLMADMSDLEN
+829 VPEYLMANISDLEN
-843 VPISS
+843 IPVSGAAA
-848 TTNSD
+848 TSD
-853 SSSQSLGGLARITR
+853 SAQHLGGLARITR
-867 STTLPVVSQY
+867 STTVPVVSQY
-877 NMQSMINI
+877 NIQPMINI

-891 RDLGSVADDIN
+891 RDLGSVASDIN
-902 AVIAELDK
+902 AIIAELEP
-910 ERPAGTQVTLRGQ
+910 ERPTGTNLTLRGQ

-928 VAFSG
+928 IAFSG
-933 LGYGLLGAIAL
+933 LGYGLLGAIVL

-978 ISFTPLSVPALTGA
+978 VSFTPLSVPALTGA

-1006 VSFARER
+1006 VSFARDR

-1084 LFSWAHRHH
+1084 VFSLAHRHTTKT
-1093 AKNIATHS
+1093 AANNL
-1101 ELMPNNV
+1101 ELIPRNV